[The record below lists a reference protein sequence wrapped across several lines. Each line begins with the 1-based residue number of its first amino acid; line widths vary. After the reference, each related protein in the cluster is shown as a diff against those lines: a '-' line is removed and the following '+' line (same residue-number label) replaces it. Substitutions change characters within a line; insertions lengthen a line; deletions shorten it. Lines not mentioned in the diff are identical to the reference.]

1 MKSIL
6 IFLIFFLAQTCS
18 KAPYKLMSKSDLP
31 TEIQDMYFQ
40 NWVGG
45 QEHTGGG
52 TNFVI
57 QFKSALPADIKL
69 KNVFFR
75 GKSADFETKPNNQ
88 YVAYFTYKPKND
100 MILEDD
106 ATKEYGNQAPDL
118 SQTEATSAE
127 IFFIKNE
134 KTYSYKV
141 AAVKEKEMLAYPSAK
156 PRN

>member
-1 MKSIL
+1 MKTIIISLLIL
-6 IFLIFFLAQTCS
+6 TQTCS
-18 KAPYKLMSKSDLP
+18 KAPYSIMSKSDLP
-31 TEIQDMYFQ
+31 AEIQEMYFQ

-45 QEHTGGG
+45 QERTGGG
-52 TNFVI
+52 TNFVV
-57 QFKSALPADIKL
+57 QFKSVLPTDIKL
-69 KNVFFR
+69 KSVFFK
-75 GKSADFETKPNNQ
+75 GKSADFETKPNNL
-88 YVAYFTYKPKND
+88 YVAYYRYIPKND

-118 SQTEATSAE
+118 TQTESNSAE

-141 AAVKEKEMLAYPSAK
+141 KEVTEKEMLAYPSAK

>member
-1 MKSIL
+1 MKSLL
-6 IFLIFFLAQTCS
+6 IFLTFFLAQTCS

-45 QEHTGGG
+45 QERTGGG

-69 KNVFFR
+69 KSVFFR
-75 GKSADFETKPNNQ
+75 GKSADFETKPNNI
-88 YVAYFTYKPKND
+88 YVAYYRYIPKND

-106 ATKEYGNQAPDL
+106 ASKEYGNQAPDL
-118 SQTEATSAE
+118 TQTESNSAE

-134 KTYSYKV
+134 KTYAYT
-141 AAVKEKEMLAYPSAK
+141 VKEVSEKEMLAYPSAR